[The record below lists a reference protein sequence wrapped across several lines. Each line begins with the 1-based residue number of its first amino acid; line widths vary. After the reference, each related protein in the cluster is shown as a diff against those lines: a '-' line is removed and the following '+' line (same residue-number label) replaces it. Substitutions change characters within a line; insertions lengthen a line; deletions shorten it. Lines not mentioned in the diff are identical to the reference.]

1 METDQRY
8 LQHDSGSN
16 RDDGCTAVAAVLV
29 DNHLLVANV
38 GDSRAVL
45 SRNGKGVKLYG
56 PGHSNSNW
64 NMSRWVFT
72 ALSMSFWFAWLPFQF
87 NLAYGS
93 FCVLRHM
100 ADTLPWY

>member
-29 DNHLLVANV
+29 ENQLLVANV

-45 SRNGKGVKLYG
+45 SRNGKGMSCCYSLSRGVLFNYG
-56 PGHSNSNW
+56 RGVCSMDIHSAGLS
-64 NMSRWVFT
+64 
-72 ALSMSFWFAWLPFQF
+72 ALSVNHIL
-87 NLAYGS
+87 
-93 FCVLRHM
+93 FCQPGLI
-100 ADTLPWY
+100 D